1 MTTALIYHDV
11 APRAAQPETG
21 FAGAAPGRY
30 KLTPEQFD
38 AHLAAIAGAGVTV
51 GLVPDR
57 PQAALTFDDGGD
69 SALVAAAA
77 LERRGWR
84 GHFFITT
91 GRIGTPGF
99 VSAEEIRELDRRGH
113 GVGSHSHSHPTYMG
127 TLSAAE
133 LADEW
138 GRSRAV
144 LTEIL
149 GRAPV
154 TAAVPGGFLSEQV
167 IAQAAACGYTLLMT
181 SQPTLRTPAHQ
192 GMAVH
197 GRFTIWGM
205 TTPSRAAAYARG
217 DTRARTAMWLAWQ
230 GKTAAKRL
238 NPAVYEGVRQR
249 WARRGA
255 GARPR

>member
-11 APRAAQPETG
+11 APAAAQPATG

-38 AHLAAIAGAGVTV
+38 AHLAAIAAAGVSV
-51 GLVPDR
+51 GLVADR

-69 SALVAAAA
+69 SALVAAEA

-99 VSAEEIRELDRRGH
+99 VTAEGVRELDRRGH
-113 GVGSHSHSHPTYMG
+113 CVGSHSHSHPTYMG

-138 GRSRAV
+138 GRSRTV
-144 LTEIL
+144 LTEII
-149 GRAPV
+149 GRAPA

-181 SQPTLRTPAHQ
+181 SQPTLRARAHH

-217 DTRARTAMWLAWQ
+217 DARARTSMWLAWQ

-238 NPAVYEGVRQR
+238 NPALYEGLRQR
-249 WARRGA
+249 WARGRA
-255 GARPR
+255 GGRPR